1 MTIKSKFP
9 NGRTMLFGDSYKR
22 WWTQMAEHCRE
33 RMEQPE
39 SIQVSKSKW
48 ISFGGLKWCEESRFQ
63 SELDEEG
70 EGRTAAEFQWRRPT
84 AIELRILNKHVLK
97 P

>member
-1 MTIKSKFP
+1 
-9 NGRTMLFGDSYKR
+9 
-22 WWTQMAEHCRE
+22 
-33 RMEQPE
+33 
-39 SIQVSKSKW
+39 VSKSKW
-48 ISFGGLKWCEESRFQ
+48 ISLGGLKWCEESRFQ

>member
-1 MTIKSKFP
+1 MTIKAKFP
-9 NGRTMLFGDSYKR
+9 SGRVMPFGDSYKR
-22 WWTQMAEHCRE
+22 WWTQMSEYCRE
-33 RMEQPE
+33 HAEQPE

-48 ISFGGLKWCEESRFQ
+48 ISFGGLKWCEEGRFQ

-70 EGRTAAEFQWRRPT
+70 EGRAAAEFQWRRPT